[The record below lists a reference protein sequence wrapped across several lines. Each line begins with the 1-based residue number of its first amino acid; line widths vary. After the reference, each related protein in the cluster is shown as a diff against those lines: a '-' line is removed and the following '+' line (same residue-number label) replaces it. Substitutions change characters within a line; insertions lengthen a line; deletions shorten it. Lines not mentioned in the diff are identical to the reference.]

1 MQTSGN
7 ADKKVKKNTDSRR
20 NVQRSESEKGTY
32 RTDFAGRTGRYNRE
46 NVDDNTTRL
55 SAAGRNA
62 ATANLEALERA
73 EQMET
78 DGGSVGEIYRETGW
92 FRGADGQWRF
102 EIDDSSMRYYKGG
115 DANFRK
121 MPPGYVRH
129 QELTS
134 KLFDMT
140 ITEEEY
146 QELRNSIWHNEYGRI
161 TKQMENTEIWLSW
174 SKNEPKLLQNAPGD
188 DTRRKAVRFDK
199 K

>member
-1 MQTSGN
+1 
-7 ADKKVKKNTDSRR
+7 
-20 NVQRSESEKGTY
+20 
-32 RTDFAGRTGRYNRE
+32 
-46 NVDDNTTRL
+46 
-55 SAAGRNA
+55 
-62 ATANLEALERA
+62 
-73 EQMET
+73 MET

-115 DANFRK
+115 DAKFRK
-121 MPPGYVRH
+121 MHPGYVRH

-161 TKQMENTEIWLSW
+161 TK
-174 SKNEPKLLQNAPGD
+174 
-188 DTRRKAVRFDK
+188 
-199 K
+199 

>member
-115 DANFRK
+115 DAKFRK
-121 MPPGYVRH
+121 MHPGYVRH
-129 QELTS
+129 QELTT
-134 KLFDMT
+134 KMLNGT
-140 ITEEEY
+140 IIEEEY

-161 TKQMENTEIWLSW
+161 TK
-174 SKNEPKLLQNAPGD
+174 
-188 DTRRKAVRFDK
+188 
-199 K
+199 